1 MQNIMP
7 YDQAITPAGP
17 VERELYSVSQL
28 NRAARSLL
36 EGNFPLIWIE
46 GEISNLAKP
55 SSGHVYFT
63 LKDEI
68 ASVRCAMF
76 RQRNRLLSFTPE
88 NGTHVLVRAQVSLY
102 EGRGEFQ
109 LIAEHM
115 EAAGDGA
122 LRRAFEVLKQHLAI
136 EGLFDAV
143 HKKILPTLPRCI
155 GVVTSP
161 TGAAIHDIL
170 SILQRRFPA
179 LPIIIYPV
187 QVQGNGAPAQI
198 AWAIHVA
205 SQRNECD
212 VLIVARGGGSLEDLW
227 AFNNEAVA
235 RAIYACA
242 IPVVSGIGHE
252 VDFTIADFVADQRAA
267 TPSAAAELVS
277 PDQTEWLQQF
287 ARQRNRFVTLMQD
300 RVTGKQHLLHWLT
313 QRLQQQH
320 PGQRLRAQAQRLD
333 ELEQRL
339 HHAQRILLRH
349 QRSTLAELSSHL
361 YRHTPAHRVD
371 QLRTQHQNIAQR
383 MHQALRLTLQRHQQR
398 LVSASHAL
406 DTVSPLATLARGYAI
421 VHAVP
426 PHTVLHSAGDVVPG
440 DKIEVRLARGRLL
453 CHVDE
458 VHAAQG
464 CASAAEGTMPEA
476 AHE

>member
-1 MQNIMP
+1 MP
-7 YDQAITPAGP
+7 YNQASAQADHVGHEI
-17 VERELYSVSQL
+17 YSVSQL

-63 LKDEI
+63 LKDEV

-76 RQRNRLLSFTPE
+76 RQRNRRLSFTPE
-88 NGTHVLVRAQVSLY
+88 NGAQVLIRAQVSLY

-122 LRRAFEVLKQHLAI
+122 LRRAFEVLKQRLAA
-136 EGLFDAV
+136 EGLFDAA
-143 HKKILPTLPRCI
+143 HKKILPALPRCI

-179 LPIIIYPV
+179 LPIVIYPA

-198 AWAIHVA
+198 VRAIHLA

-212 VLIVARGGGSLEDLW
+212 VLIVTRGGGSLEDLW
-227 AFNNEAVA
+227 AFNDEAVA
-235 RAIYACA
+235 RAIHACR

-252 VDFTIADFVADQRAA
+252 VDFSIADFVADQRAA

-287 ARQRNRFVTLMQD
+287 ARQRSRLVTLMQD
-300 RVTGKQHLLHWLT
+300 RVTGKQHLLRWLM

-320 PGQRLRAQAQRLD
+320 PGQRLRTQAQRLD

-339 HHAQRILLRH
+339 HHAQRVLLRH
-349 QRSTLAELSSHL
+349 QRSTLAELSSRL
-361 YRHTPAHRVD
+361 YRHIPSHRLD
-371 QLRTQHQNIAQR
+371 QLRIKQQNLAQR
-383 MHQALRLTLQRHQQR
+383 IHQAVHLTLQRHQQR
-398 LVSASHAL
+398 LVFASRAL

-421 VHAVP
+421 VRTVP
-426 PHTVLHSAGDVVPG
+426 LHTVLRSAHDVVPG
-440 DKIEVRLARGRLL
+440 DKIEVRLARGRLS
-453 CHVDE
+453 CQVNE
-458 VHAAQG
+458 IQI
-464 CASAAEGTMPEA
+464 AEESTNDGKETLE
-476 AHE
+476 

>member
-1 MQNIMP
+1 MQTMMP
-7 YDQAITPAGP
+7 YDQISTPADAGKRD
-17 VERELYSVSQL
+17 VYSVSQL

-36 EGNFPLIWIE
+36 EGTFPLIWIE

-63 LKDEI
+63 LKDEV

-88 NGTHVLVRAQVSLY
+88 NGAQVLIRAQVSLY

-122 LRRAFEVLKQHLAI
+122 LHRAFDVLKQRLAT
-136 EGLFDAV
+136 EGLFDTA

-198 AWAIHVA
+198 ARAIHLA
-205 SQRNECD
+205 SQRHDCD

-227 AFNNEAVA
+227 AFNDEAVA
-235 RAIYACA
+235 RAIYACD
-242 IPVVSGIGHE
+242 IPVVSAIGHE

-277 PDQTEWLQQF
+277 PDQAEWLQQF
-287 ARQRNRFVTLMQD
+287 ARQHHRLAALIQNQ
-300 RVTGKQHLLHWLT
+300 VTGQQQRLRWLA

-320 PGQRLRAQAQRLD
+320 PGQRLRTQAQRLD

-339 HHAQRILLRH
+339 HHAQRVLLRH
-349 QRSTLAELSSHL
+349 QRSNLAALSSRL
-361 YRHTPAHRVD
+361 YRHIPSHRLD
-371 QLRTQHQNIAQR
+371 QLRIKQHNLAQR
-383 MHQALRLTLQRHQQR
+383 MHQAMRLSLQRQQQR
-398 LVSASHAL
+398 LMSAGRAL

-421 VHAVP
+421 VRTVP
-426 PHTVLHSAGDVVPG
+426 LHTVLHATGDVAPG
-440 DKIEVRLARGRLL
+440 DQIDVRLAQGSMR

-458 VHAAQG
+458 VY
-464 CASAAEGTMPEA
+464 
-476 AHE
+476 HE

>member
-1 MQNIMP
+1 MQSVMP
-7 YDQAITPAGP
+7 YDQDFPPTGSAG
-17 VERELYSVSQL
+17 REVYSVSQL
-28 NRAARSLL
+28 NRDARSLL
-36 EGNFPLIWIE
+36 ESNFPLIWIE

-63 LKDEI
+63 LKDEA
-68 ASVRCAMF
+68 ASIRCAMF

-88 NGTHVLVRAQVSLY
+88 NGAHVLIRAQVSLY

-122 LRRAFEVLKQHLAI
+122 LRRAFDALKQRLAA
-136 EGLFDAV
+136 EGLFDAA
-143 HKKILPTLPRCI
+143 HKKLLPTLPRRI

-179 LPIIIYPV
+179 LPIIIYQT

-198 AWAIHVA
+198 ARAIHLA

-227 AFNNEAVA
+227 AFNDEAVA
-235 RAIYACA
+235 RAIHACT

-287 ARQRNRFVTLMQD
+287 ARQRNRLLRLMQD
-300 RVTGKQHLLHWLT
+300 RMTGKQHLLHWLT
-313 QRLQQQH
+313 QRLRQQH
-320 PGQRLRAQAQRLD
+320 PGQRLRTQAQRLD

-339 HHAQRILLRH
+339 HHAQRVLLRQ
-349 QRSTLAELSSHL
+349 QRSTLAELSSCL
-361 YRHTPAHRVD
+361 YRHIPSHRLD
-371 QLRTQHQNIAQR
+371 QLRITQQHLVQR
-383 MHQALRLTLQRHQQR
+383 MHQALRLSLQRRQQR
-398 LVSASHAL
+398 LASASRAL

-426 PHTVLHSAGDVVPG
+426 LYTVLRSAHDVEPG
-440 DKIEVRLARGRLL
+440 DTLEVRLAQGSLL

-458 VHAAQG
+458 VRR
-464 CASAAEGTMPEA
+464 E
-476 AHE
+476 

>member
-7 YDQAITPAGP
+7 YDQAATPAHP
-17 VERELYSVSQL
+17 VEREVYSVSQL
-28 NRAARSLL
+28 NHAARSLL

-63 LKDEI
+63 LKDEV

-76 RQRNRLLSFTPE
+76 RQRNRLLSFTLE
-88 NGTHVLVRAQVSLY
+88 NGAHVLIRAQVSLY

-115 EAAGDGA
+115 EAAGDGV
-122 LRRAFEVLKQHLAI
+122 LRRAFEMLKQRLAA
-136 EGLFDAV
+136 EGLFDAAR
-143 HKKILPTLPRCI
+143 KKILPALPRCI

-179 LPIIIYPV
+179 LPIIIYPA

-198 AWAIHVA
+198 ARAIYLA
-205 SQRNECD
+205 SQRQDCD

-227 AFNNEAVA
+227 AFNDETVA
-235 RAIYACA
+235 RAIYACE

-277 PDQTEWLQQF
+277 PDQVEWLQQF
-287 ARQRNRFVTLMQD
+287 ARQRNRLVTLMQD
-300 RVTGKQHLLHWLT
+300 RITGKQHLLHWLT

-320 PGQRLRAQAQRLD
+320 PGQRLCTQAQRLD

-339 HHAQRILLRH
+339 HQG
-349 QRSTLAELSSHL
+349 
-361 YRHTPAHRVD
+361 
-371 QLRTQHQNIAQR
+371 
-383 MHQALRLTLQRHQQR
+383 MRLTLQRHWQR
-398 LVSASHAL
+398 LVFASHAL
-406 DTVSPLATLARGYAI
+406 DTISPLATLARGYTI
-421 VHAVP
+421 VRTVP
-426 PHTVLHSAGDVVPG
+426 LHTVLRAADDVTPG
-440 DKIEVRLARGRLL
+440 DKIEVLLAQGRLL
-453 CHVDE
+453 CQVDE
-458 VHAAQG
+458 VR
-464 CASAAEGTMPEA
+464 
-476 AHE
+476 HE

>member
-7 YDQAITPAGP
+7 YDQGSTPAGR
-17 VERELYSVSQL
+17 VEREVYSVSQL

-63 LKDEI
+63 LKDEV

-76 RQRNRLLSFTPE
+76 RQRNRSINFTPE
-88 NGTHVLVRAQVSLY
+88 NGTQVLVRAQVSLY

-122 LRRAFEVLKQHLAI
+122 LRRAFEVLKQRLAAA
-136 EGLFDAV
+136 GLFDAA
-143 HKKILPTLPRCI
+143 HKKSLPTLPRCI

-170 SILQRRFPA
+170 SILRRRFPA

-198 AWAIHVA
+198 ARAIHLA
-205 SQRNECD
+205 SQRQDCD

-227 AFNNEAVA
+227 AFNDEAVA
-235 RAIYACA
+235 RAIHACV

-287 ARQRNRFVTLMQD
+287 ARQHRRLVTLMQD
-300 RVTGKQHLLHWLT
+300 RITGQQQRLRWLT

-320 PGQRLRAQAQRLD
+320 PGQRLRTQAQRLD

-339 HHAQRILLRH
+339 HHAQRVLLRH
-349 QRSTLAELSSHL
+349 QRSTLAELSSRL
-361 YRHTPAHRVD
+361 YRHIPSHRLD
-371 QLRTQHQNIAQR
+371 QLRIKQQHLAQR
-383 MHQALRLTLQRHQQR
+383 MHQALRLSLQRHQQR
-398 LVSASHAL
+398 LVSASRAL

-421 VHAVP
+421 VRTMP
-426 PHTVLHSAGDVVPG
+426 QHTVLHAAGDVMPG
-440 DKIEVRLARGRLL
+440 DKIEVRLAQGGLL
-453 CHVDE
+453 CQVDE
-458 VHAAQG
+458 VR
-464 CASAAEGTMPEA
+464 
-476 AHE
+476 HE